1 MASIQTTKMSNFRW
15 VICALLFLATT
26 VNYMDRQVLS
36 LTWKDFIA
44 PEFHWTDDDYGTITG
59 WFSIFYAVCN
69 LFAGKFVDWMG
80 TKKGYLI
87 AIFVWS
93 TGAVLHALCGEA
105 AMLIEGYDSIE
116 ALRMVKVGSEA
127 AVAIATVS
135 VWLFLS
141 CRLVLAAGEAGN
153 FPAAVK
159 VTAEYFPKKDRA
171 FATSIFNSGASVGA
185 LAAPATIPLLAN
197 AWGWEM
203 AFVVIGVLGYV
214 WMGLWIWL
222 YDKPRSS
229 KFTNQAELT
238 YIEQDEEAEES
249 EAKEAAPAT
258 EEKTI
263 GFLKCFTFR
272 QTWSF
277 IVGKFMTDGVWWFF
291 LFWAPAYFSDV
302 YGYTSDSPMAIALI
316 FTLYAIVTVL
326 SIGGGYLPTYFVDKK
341 GMNPY
346 IGRMRAML
354 IFACFPL
361 LGLIAQPMGEIS
373 AWWVA
378 IIIGLLGAGHQ
389 AWSANLYS
397 TIGDMF
403 PKSTIATITGI
414 GAMAGGIGSFLINK
428 GSGMLFTY
436 AENAATFSFMGFDG
450 KKGGYMIVF
459 CICAVAYLIGW
470 IIMKILVPKYKPI
483 VVD

>member
-1 MASIQTTKMSNFRW
+1 M
-15 VICALLFLATT
+15 
-26 VNYMDRQVLS
+26 
-36 LTWKDFIA
+36 
-44 PEFHWTDDDYGTITG
+44 
-59 WFSIFYAVCN
+59 
-69 LFAGKFVDWMG
+69 
-80 TKKGYLI
+80 
-87 AIFVWS
+87 
-93 TGAVLHALCGEA
+93 
-105 AMLIEGYDSIE
+105 
-116 ALRMVKVGSEA
+116 
-127 AVAIATVS
+127 
-135 VWLFLS
+135 
-141 CRLVLAAGEAGN
+141 
-153 FPAAVK
+153 
-159 VTAEYFPKKDRA
+159 
-171 FATSIFNSGASVGA
+171 
-185 LAAPATIPLLAN
+185 LAN

-238 YIEQDEEAEES
+238 YIEQDEEEEKA
-249 EAKEAAPAT
+249 EAKEAAPAA

-263 GFLKCFTFR
+263 GFLKCFTFP

-378 IIIGLLGAGHQ
+378 VIIGLLGAGHQ

-403 PKSTIATITGI
+403 PH
-414 GAMAGGIGSFLINK
+414 
-428 GSGMLFTY
+428 
-436 AENAATFSFMGFDG
+436 
-450 KKGGYMIVF
+450 
-459 CICAVAYLIGW
+459 
-470 IIMKILVPKYKPI
+470 
-483 VVD
+483 